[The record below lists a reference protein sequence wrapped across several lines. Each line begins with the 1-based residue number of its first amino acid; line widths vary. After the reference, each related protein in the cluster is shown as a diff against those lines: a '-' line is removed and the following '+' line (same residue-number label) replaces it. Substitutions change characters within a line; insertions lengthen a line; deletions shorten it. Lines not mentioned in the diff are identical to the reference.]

1 MRVTLARVL
10 MLIGAILCLVPDT
23 RFGSGAQAWMGLLAG
38 IGVSMLVGN
47 PWQTF
52 TKRWTP
58 ILLQV
63 SVVGLGANMNLQK
76 VISVGVHG
84 IGYTAAGIALAFV
97 AGTGLAW
104 LLGVSRD
111 VALLVTVGTAICG
124 GSAIAAVA
132 PVIRARSEDVSISLA
147 TVFLLN
153 SVGLLLFPV
162 LGHAFGLNQ
171 GQFGLWAALAIHDT
185 SSVVGAAKAYGDEA
199 LQIATTVKLA
209 RALWIVPV
217 TLAIGAWRA
226 REEKEGAGV
235 AKAKKPWFI
244 AGFVAAAALVTYV
257 PALTE
262 AGHVVFL
269 VARQLLVLTLF
280 LIGVNLSVESLKTV
294 GIRPVIHGVLLWA
307 VVGSASL
314 AAIASGYAK

>member
-1 MRVTLARVL
+1 MKIVLARVL
-10 MLIGAILCLVPDT
+10 MVLGALLCLVPDT

-38 IGVSMLVGN
+38 IGLSLTVGN
-47 PWQTF
+47 PWPSF

-76 VISVGVHG
+76 VISVGLHG
-84 IGYTAAGIALAFV
+84 VGYTAAGIALAFA
-97 AGTGLAW
+97 AGLGLAW

-132 PVIRARSEDVSISLA
+132 PVIRAKDQDVSISLA

-153 SVGLLLFPV
+153 SVGLLLFPL
-162 LGHAFGLNQ
+162 LGHALGLSQ

-217 TLAIGAWRA
+217 ALGIGAWRA
-226 REEKEGAGV
+226 REAKEGPA
-235 AKAKKPWFI
+235 APKAKKPWFI

-257 PALTE
+257 PALAD

-280 LIGVNLSVESLKTV
+280 LIGANLSVQSLKAV
-294 GIRPVIHGVLLWA
+294 GVRPVIHGVLLWV

-314 AAIASGYAK
+314 AAIASGFAK